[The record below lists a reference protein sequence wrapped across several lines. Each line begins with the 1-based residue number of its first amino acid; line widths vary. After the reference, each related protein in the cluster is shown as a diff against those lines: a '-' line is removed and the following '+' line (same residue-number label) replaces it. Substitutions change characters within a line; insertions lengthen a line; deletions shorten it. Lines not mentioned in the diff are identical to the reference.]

1 MPGKEDDMTTD
12 YRAGQR
18 FSLKSQTLTIRYVGS
33 VHGKSGDWLGV
44 EWDDVSR
51 GKHNGVHEGK
61 NYFDCRSISPTCAS
75 FLRPKQTWDPH
86 RTFLEALREK
96 YVARTKPTE
105 SEVIYFASKQAEE
118 VGFDKFAKRQA
129 ELRGIHVLVL
139 DRMCMR
145 HSSHDPDVD
154 TITSICQEIT
164 DLDIGGNLFESLS
177 EVYDLCRRLPKLR
190 SLTLNGNRM
199 SLADINQVEESSF
212 DGIRTLSLAN
222 TLLDWESELVPL
234 VQQQFPSLQTLLA
247 TNNGFNFARPNGDL
261 PASLTTLDLSGNDY
275 ATLADLSGVTSS
287 GVQTL
292 LLKNCKIAMIT
303 GTAQKA
309 HPVFISLQEVDLRRN
324 SILEW
329 AFFDHLLA
337 SVPSLKHLRTTG
349 NPLYTDLKAH
359 DGRLLTAEDGYML
372 TIARLPTLETL
383 NYSKIIDKERLN
395 AETYY
400 LGLIAAEL
408 RATASDEQAADIRK
422 RHPRYAA
429 LCETYG
435 EPDVSRKTI
444 VAAGDVDPDS
454 LAARLVKITF
464 VSGAVEWTDELPK
477 SFSMYAILGV
487 VGKKLG
493 VMPLRLRLVLETGE
507 RDPVGMAS
515 EGYGGP
521 EWWHSDDE
529 DCADEDERVA
539 SQASGKDQA
548 SWVAREVE
556 MPPGTRALGTY
567 VEGMAA
573 RVRVEARQ

>member
-1 MPGKEDDMTTD
+1 MTTD
-12 YRAGQR
+12 HRAGQR
-18 FSLKSQTLTIRYVGS
+18 FSLKGQTLTIRYVGS

-44 EWDDVSR
+44 EWDDISR

-61 NYFDCRSISPTCAS
+61 KYFDCRSSSPTCAS
-75 FLRPKQTWDPH
+75 FLRPKQTWDQHP
-86 RTFLEALREK
+86 TFLEALREK

-145 HSSHDPDVD
+145 HSSNDPDVD
-154 TITSICQEIT
+154 SIMSVCQEIT

-177 EVYDLCRRLPKLR
+177 EVHDLCRRLPKLR
-190 SLTLNGNRM
+190 SLTLNANRM
-199 SLADINQVEESSF
+199 SFADLNQVKESSF

-222 TLLDWESELVPL
+222 TLLDWESELVSL
-234 VQQQFPSLQTLLA
+234 VKQHFPSLNTLLA
-247 TNNGFNFARPNGDL
+247 TNNSFEYASPNGDL
-261 PASLTTLDLSGNDY
+261 PASLKTLDLSGNDY
-275 ATLADLSGVTSS
+275 AKLTDLSGVASS
-287 GVQTL
+287 CVQTL
-292 LLKNCKIAMIT
+292 LLKDCKITVIA
-303 GTAQKA
+303 GTAQEP
-309 HPVFISLQEVDLRRN
+309 HPVFTSVQELDIRRN
-324 SILEW
+324 NISEW
-329 AFFDHLLA
+329 AFFDLLPA
-337 SVPSLKHLRTTG
+337 SLPSLRHLRTTG
-349 NPLYTDLKAH
+349 NPLYTDLKTN
-359 DGRLLTAEDGYML
+359 DGKLLTAEDGYML

-383 NYSKIIDKERLN
+383 NYSKIADKERLN

-408 RATASDEQAADIRK
+408 RATATETQAADIRK

-435 EPDVSRKTI
+435 EPDVSRKT
-444 VAAGDVDPDS
+444 VLAAGDVDPDS

-464 VSGAVEWTDELPK
+464 ISGAVEWTEELPK
-477 SFSMYAILGV
+477 SFSMYATLGV

-515 EGYGGP
+515 ERYGGP
-521 EWWHSDDE
+521 EWLHSDDE
-529 DCADEDERVA
+529 NSADEDGRVA
-539 SQASGKDQA
+539 SHASGTDQA

>member
-18 FSLKSQTLTIRYVGS
+18 FSLKGQSLTIKYVGS

-51 GKHNGVHEGK
+51 GKHDGVHEGK
-61 NYFDCRSISPTCAS
+61 KYLECRSSSPTCAS

-177 EVYDLCRRLPKLR
+177 EVHDLCRRLPKLR

-199 SLADINQVEESSF
+199 SLTGIDQVEESSF

-222 TLLDWESELVPL
+222 TLLDWESELVSL
-234 VQQQFPSLQTLLA
+234 VKQHFPSLNTLLA
-247 TNNGFNFARPNGDL
+247 TNNSFEYASPNGDL
-261 PASLTTLDLSGNDY
+261 PASLKTLDLSGNNY
-275 ATLADLSGVTSS
+275 ATLTNLSGVASS
-287 GVQTL
+287 CVQTL
-292 LLKNCKIAMIT
+292 LLKDCKITVIA
-303 GTAQKA
+303 GTAQEP
-309 HPVFISLQEVDLRRN
+309 HPVFTSVQELDIRRN
-324 SILEW
+324 NISEW
-329 AFFDHLLA
+329 SFFDHLLT
-337 SVPSLKHLRTTG
+337 SIPSLKHLRTTG
-349 NPLYTDLKAH
+349 NPLYTDLKTH
-359 DGRLLTAEDGYML
+359 DGKLLTAEDGYML
-372 TIARLPTLETL
+372 TIARLPTLGTL
-383 NYSKIIDKERLN
+383 NYSKITDKERLN

-408 RATASDEQAADIRK
+408 RATATDKQAVDIRK
-422 RHPRYAA
+422 HHPRYAA

-435 EPDVSRKTI
+435 EPDVSRKT
-444 VAAGDVDPDS
+444 VLAAGDLDPDS

-464 VSGAVEWTDELPK
+464 VSGAVEWTEELPK

-529 DCADEDERVA
+529 DSADEDGRVSSHA
-539 SQASGKDQA
+539 GGTDQA

-573 RVRVEARQ
+573 RVRVETRQ

>member
-1 MPGKEDDMTTD
+1 MRGTEDDMTTQ
-12 YRAGQR
+12 YRASQR
-18 FSLKSQTLTIRYVGS
+18 FSLKGQTLTIRYVGS

-61 NYFDCRSISPTCAS
+61 KYFDCLSSSPTCAS
-75 FLRPKQTWDPH
+75 FLRPKQTWDQH

-145 HSSHDPDVD
+145 HSSSDPDVD
-154 TITSICQEIT
+154 TILSVCQEIT

-177 EVYDLCRRLPKLR
+177 EVHDLCRRLPKLQ

-199 SLADINQVEESSF
+199 SLTDIDQVEESTF

-222 TLLDWESELVPL
+222 TLLDWEFELVSL
-234 VQQQFPSLQTLLA
+234 AQQQFPSLQTLLA
-247 TNNGFNFARPNGDL
+247 TNNCFRSASPNGDL
-261 PASLTTLDLSGNDY
+261 PASLKTLDLSGNDY
-275 ATLADLSGVTSS
+275 ATLTDLSGVASS

-292 LLKNCKIAMIT
+292 LLKDCKIAVIA
-303 GTAQKA
+303 GTAQKH
-309 HPVFISLQEVDLRRN
+309 HPVFISVQELDIRRN
-324 SILEW
+324 NISEW
-329 AFFDHLLA
+329 SFFDHLLT
-337 SVPSLKHLRTTG
+337 SIPSLKHLRTTG
-349 NPLYTDLKAH
+349 NPLYTDLKTH
-359 DGRLLTAEDGYML
+359 DGKLLTAEDGYML
-372 TIARLPTLETL
+372 TIARLPTLGTL
-383 NYSKIIDKERLN
+383 NYSKITDKERLN

-408 RATASDEQAADIRK
+408 RATATDEQAADIRK

-435 EPDVSRKTI
+435 EPDVSRKT
-444 VAAGDVDPDS
+444 VLAAGDVDPDS
-454 LAARLVKITF
+454 LAARLVNITF
-464 VSGAVEWTDELPK
+464 VCGAVEWAEELPK
-477 SFSMYAILGV
+477 SLSIYAVLGV

-493 VMPLRLRLVLETGE
+493 VMPPRLRLVLETGE

-529 DCADEDERVA
+529 NSADEDGRVA
-539 SQASGKDQA
+539 SHASGTDLA

>member
-18 FSLKSQTLTIRYVGS
+18 FSLKGQTLTIRYVGS

-61 NYFDCRSISPTCAS
+61 NYFDCLSSSPTCAS

-86 RTFLEALREK
+86 RTFTEALREK

-145 HSSHDPDVD
+145 HSSNDSDVD
-154 TITSICQEIT
+154 TITSVCQEIT
-164 DLDIGGNLFESLS
+164 DLDIGGNLLESLS
-177 EVYDLCRRLPKLR
+177 EVHDLCRRLPKLR

-199 SLADINQVEESSF
+199 SLTDTDQVEESSF
-212 DGIRTLSLAN
+212 DGIHTLSLAN
-222 TLLDWESELVPL
+222 TLLNWKSELVPL

-247 TNNGFNFARPNGDL
+247 INNSFRSAIPNGNL
-261 PASLTTLDLSGNDY
+261 PASLKTLDLSGNDY
-275 ATLADLSGVTSS
+275 ATLADLSGVASCS
-287 GVQTL
+287 VQTL
-292 LLKNCKIAMIT
+292 LLKDCRIATIA
-303 GTAQKA
+303 GTAQET
-309 HPVFISLQEVDLRRN
+309 HPVFTSVQELDLRRN
-324 SILEW
+324 SISDW

-337 SVPSLKHLRTTG
+337 SLPSLKHLRTTG
-349 NPLYTDLKAH
+349 NALYTDLKAH
-359 DGRLLTAEDGYML
+359 DGKLLTAEDGYML

-383 NYSKIIDKERLN
+383 NYSKITDKERLN

-408 RATASDEQAADIRK
+408 RATASDEQAANIRK

-435 EPDVSRKTI
+435 EPDVSRKT
-444 VAAGDVDPDS
+444 VLAAGDVDPDS
-454 LAARLVKITF
+454 LAARLVKIKF
-464 VSGAVEWTDELPK
+464 VSGAVEWTEELPK

-529 DCADEDERVA
+529 DNADEAERFA
-539 SQASGKDQA
+539 SHANGTEQA

>member
-1 MPGKEDDMTTD
+1 MPGKEDDMATD

-18 FSLKSQTLTIRYVGS
+18 FSLKGQTLTIRYVGS
-33 VHGKSGDWLGV
+33 VHGKSGGWLGV

-51 GKHNGVHEGK
+51 GKHDGVHGGK
-61 NYFDCRSISPTCAS
+61 KYFDCRSSSPTCAS
-75 FLRPKQTWDPH
+75 FLRPKQTWDQH

-145 HSSHDPDVD
+145 HSSNDPDVD
-154 TITSICQEIT
+154 TITSVCQEIT

-177 EVYDLCRRLPKLR
+177 EVRDLCRRLPKLG
-190 SLTLNGNRM
+190 SLTLNGDRM
-199 SLADINQVEESSF
+199 SLTDIDRVEESSF

-247 TNNGFNFARPNGDL
+247 TNNSFSLACPNGDL
-261 PASLTTLDLSGNDY
+261 PASLKTLDLSGNDY
-275 ATLADLSGVTSS
+275 ATLADLSGLASS

-292 LLKNCKIAMIT
+292 LLKDCRIATIIGSPE
-303 GTAQKA
+303 GT
-309 HPVFISLQEVDLRRN
+309 HPTFTSVQELDLRRN
-324 SILEW
+324 SISEW
-329 AFFDHLLA
+329 AFFDHLPAGL
-337 SVPSLKHLRTTG
+337 PSLKHLRTTG
-349 NPLYTDLKAH
+349 NPMYTDLKAH
-359 DGRLLTAEDGYML
+359 DGKLLTAEDGYML
-372 TIARLPTLETL
+372 TIARLPTLQTL
-383 NYSKIIDKERLN
+383 NYSKITDKERLN

-435 EPDVSRKTI
+435 EPDVSRKT
-444 VAAGDVDPDS
+444 VLAAGDVDPDS

-464 VSGAVEWTDELPK
+464 VSGAVEWTEELPK

-493 VMPLRLRLVLETGE
+493 VMPLRLRFVLETGE
-507 RDPVGMAS
+507 QDPVGIAS

-529 DCADEDERVA
+529 DSADEDGRVA
-539 SQASGKDQA
+539 SHASGTDQA
-548 SWVAREVE
+548 SWIAREVE